1 MTAAVRSDNSAGA
14 VSNQDGF
21 AHLAIFY
28 DIGGAVP
35 TFVLDPGIIYCV
47 GSERP
52 SETAFAEIIGAS
64 GRSAEFIL
72 LKGRS
77 IAPNQLQ
84 IAMGAEG
91 WLVTRYGTTPVW
103 LDDEE
108 LEIVQSHLV
117 DGESVLKVPGA
128 TLTLRTMDQ
137 GAAQLTDDDN
147 AEWRVAQDQLHQRV
161 LDEYRAQA
169 GSDSAE
175 RSKTNEQMRNDP
187 RFIGILAQMAQDL
200 VERLPAATIASAV
213 SWATRK
219 FLVAKV
225 AGASRVSRAVD
236 NIPSQFI
243 AQQLQL
249 FATRTANELGLSL
262 NRSEVNSDLEIIRRD
277 MRDHFPR
284 ALSTL
289 PRGDQLE
296 IAKAFLCGNIWDF
309 IFNLGPVTD
318 LMKLDVVTEIMVVR
332 HDRIFLERSGQ
343 LEPYGY
349 AFSDR
354 QQLETL
360 TRRIANEAQRE
371 LSASNAMVDFR
382 LPDGSRVNV
391 ITSPLSVHGP
401 CITIRKHRGEVA
413 WTLEELV
420 KSGSLSQPMA
430 WFLQSCVRARK
441 NIVISG
447 GTGTGKTTLLNALS
461 AHIQT
466 DQRVVTIEDTAELV
480 LDHEHVVTLQARPA
494 NTEGRNEVNIR
505 MLVRNALR
513 MRPDRIIVG
522 ECRGGEAV
530 DMLQALNTGHAG
542 SMTTAHANSPEDM
555 LLRMEVMVLQ
565 GEPNL
570 PSHAIRQQIA
580 SAIDIVVQINRAEG
594 KRRVTAISE
603 VIAYDARTSELIV
616 EPIFTFSASSAEDKR
631 YLFTGRLPGFV
642 DELFRHLPMR
652 SDEGGRRPV
661 KAHEVFL

>member
-1 MTAAVRSDNSAGA
+1 MVSEVRSDSGGDAIPG
-14 VSNQDGF
+14 QDQY

-28 DIGGAVP
+28 DVGGVVP
-35 TFVLDPGIIYCV
+35 SFVLDPQVIYCI
-47 GSERP
+47 GSEEPDEAARR
-52 SETAFAEIIGAS
+52 EIAGAS
-64 GRSAEFIL
+64 GKHVDFIL

-84 IAMGAEG
+84 IAAGDSG

-108 LEIVQSHLV
+108 LEVVQSHRV
-117 DGESVLKVPGA
+117 DGESVIKVPGA
-128 TLTLRTMDQ
+128 TLTLRTMAAD
-137 GAAQLTDDDN
+137 GAQLATDEN
-147 AEWRVAQDQLHQRV
+147 AEWRNAQDQLHKMV

-169 GSDSAE
+169 GSDAAE
-175 RSKTNEQMRNDP
+175 RSKTNEEMRRDP
-187 RFIGILAQMAQDL
+187 RFVGILAQMAQDL
-200 VERLPAATIASAV
+200 VERLPAHTIESAV

-225 AGASRVSRAVD
+225 AGASRASQAVD

-243 AQQLQL
+243 AQQLLL
-249 FATRTANELGLSL
+249 FGTRTATELGLSL
-262 NRSEVNSDLEIIRRD
+262 ERGNVNADLEIVRRD
-277 MRDHFPR
+277 LKTHLAR
-284 ALSTL
+284 ALSNL

-332 HDRIFLERSGQ
+332 HDRIFLERSGK

-349 AFSDR
+349 AFTDR

-371 LSASNAMVDFR
+371 LSASNAMADFR
-382 LPDGSRVNV
+382 LKDGSRVNV
-391 ITSPLSVHGP
+391 ITSPLSVNGP
-401 CITIRKHRGEVA
+401 CITIRKHRGEVN
-413 WTLEELV
+413 WTLDELV
-420 KSGSLSQPMA
+420 RSGSLSQSMA
-430 WFLQSCVRARK
+430 WFLQCCVKARK

-461 AHIQT
+461 AYIQA

-480 LDHEHVVTLQARPA
+480 LEHEHVVTLQGRPA
-494 NTEGRNEVNIR
+494 NTEGRNEVSIR

-580 SAIDIVVQINRAEG
+580 SAIDVVVQINRTEG
-594 KRRVTAISE
+594 KRRITAISE

-616 EPIFTFSASSAEDKR
+616 EPVFTYSAKSAENGR
-631 YLFTGRLPGFV
+631 YLFTGRLPTFV
-642 DELFRHLPMR
+642 DELFHHLPMQA
-652 SDEGGRRPV
+652 EQGEHRPV
-661 KAHEVFL
+661 KPHEVFL